1 MKNPNNINGLIN
13 SLIKSFKEYDKSLK
27 NKIRVNSIFSSLDE
41 NTSKNFG
48 KLINLSELRY
58 KSVKSG
64 VKLNNILKAQKPRYE
79 YLIEELKNDKL
90 YSTNSLEKEK
100 DKLFKSSVMYKNKEI
115 LEIRNKLKDSLKPKQ
130 NKYKIKNK
138 IYPTSKE
145 KLPKLRNII
154 KKVAN
159 LAHLNEFLKN
169 KIENIRLEKLNEQL
183 TDTLLQEDYKNFHD
197 KICSYQNFLN
207 KIRNLSENN
216 SGNKRLKIDKNI
228 FKDTIES
235 MNPNSFRALSY
246 TENLNKKNTNIKK
259 KDLEFDLHKI
269 KNIKMSHD
277 KNYNIMLR
285 KKNTKIDLSEYHNS
299 TRTNI
304 SSRNKSIT
312 YHNLTNYSV
321 NNTLNSYTS
330 QNINKNKK
338 NNFLNMKKLY
348 DFKNTAHIVLNETE
362 NGLFNEGI
370 FISKRRK
377 LNNHYKYFKTFNT
390 INDKQI
396 QSQKKKSIQLLKKEE
411 DDDDK
416 NILEQ
421 KGGIFEIKDYKEKN
435 NDFIRK
441 KFQEIYEQKKLKW
454 KKEDKLYELKK
465 EMDKKNKLEIEDFLF
480 EVQDKHILKRQ
491 KFI

>member
-277 KNYNIMLR
+277 KNYNI
-285 KKNTKIDLSEYHNS
+285 I
-299 TRTNI
+299 
-304 SSRNKSIT
+304 
-312 YHNLTNYSV
+312 
-321 NNTLNSYTS
+321 
-330 QNINKNKK
+330 
-338 NNFLNMKKLY
+338 
-348 DFKNTAHIVLNETE
+348 
-362 NGLFNEGI
+362 
-370 FISKRRK
+370 
-377 LNNHYKYFKTFNT
+377 NHYKYFKTFNT